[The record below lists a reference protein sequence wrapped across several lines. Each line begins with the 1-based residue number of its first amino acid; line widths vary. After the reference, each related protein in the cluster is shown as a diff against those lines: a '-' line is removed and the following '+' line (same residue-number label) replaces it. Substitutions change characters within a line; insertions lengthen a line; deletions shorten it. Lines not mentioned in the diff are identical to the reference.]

1 MTKHRAR
8 PTYLEALKQRD
19 VGKRELSG
27 SFNTCV
33 ATKKPNCAGMTDPAQ
48 LKTCLTKDCPTGDTP
63 FGLWMTAQGCAG
75 QNCATVCQQ

>member
-1 MTKHRAR
+1 MTGHCCNEFTACAQN
-8 PTYLEALKQRD
+8 TECN
-19 VGKRELSG
+19 